1 MCSHMKLE
9 LGKVE
14 LCMQLNTNIRA
25 EYKVAHITPK
35 RNVYTEKLIYS
46 GKVIWDTVLCKH
58 KK

>member
-1 MCSHMKLE
+1 MKLE